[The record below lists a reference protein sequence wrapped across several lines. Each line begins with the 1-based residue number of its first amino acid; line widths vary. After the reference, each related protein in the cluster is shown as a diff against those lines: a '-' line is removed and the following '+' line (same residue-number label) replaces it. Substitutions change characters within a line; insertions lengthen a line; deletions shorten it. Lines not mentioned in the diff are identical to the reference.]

1 MGCWEWDVVGVGG
14 DSGGGGCE
22 RFFSF
27 FMSNVCGS
35 SELFPFLLV

>member
-1 MGCWEWDVVGVGG
+1 MFPNKEGIIL
-14 DSGGGGCE
+14 SLT
-22 RFFSF
+22 FFSF

>member
-1 MGCWEWDVVGVGG
+1 MVGCWGWVG

-27 FMSNVCGS
+27 FMSNVMC
-35 SELFPFLLV
+35 FDLLSCFHFCWSMC